1 MVIGLGAFFTGR
13 AVGGE
18 LVARHGR
25 VGRGREHV
33 LSGERPASERGGLM
47 RGAGREFAS
56 DVRRRLRPTTL
67 CPVNNK
73 RHK

>member
-1 MVIGLGAFFTGR
+1 MTIGLGAFFTGR
-13 AVGGE
+13 EVGGE
-18 LVARHGR
+18 LVVRCGR
-25 VGRGREHV
+25 VGRGREHE
-33 LSGERPASERGGLM
+33 LNGERPASDSGGLI

-73 RHK
+73 RQE